1 MTLKVSK
8 ALTDARLIG
17 ALDTFRVYG
26 GEYGEPMTAD
36 DPATGR
42 LLVEFLECRIEWN
55 PFGSSFEKSSN
66 GPWQSVAIDDG
77 EALYFRFFS
86 TAKPE
91 LSIQGAVSMDAWG
104 DLLMNNT
111 ALRTGMPQFI
121 DRVSIK
127 EVVK

>member
-17 ALDTFRVYG
+17 ALDTFRVYS
-26 GEYGEPMTAD
+26 GEHGEPMTAD

-66 GPWQSVAIDDG
+66 GPWQSVAIDNG
-77 EALYFRFFS
+77 GARYFRFFS

-91 LSIQGAVSMDAWG
+91 LSIQGTVDMGARG
-104 DLLMNNT
+104 DLIVTNT
-111 ALRTGMPQFI
+111 ALSTGMPQFI
-121 DRVSIK
+121 DLFFIK
-127 EVVK
+127 EAIR